1 MIKTDIIIIGA
12 GPVGLF
18 TIFEAGL
25 LKLKCHLIDSLPQA
39 GGQCSEI
46 YPKKPIYDIPG
57 FPSILAG
64 ELVDNLME
72 QAAPFKP
79 GFTLGEVAISIDKTK
94 DDKYIVT
101 TDKGTQHE
109 APIVMIAGGLGVFE
123 PRKPPIENLEQYE
136 DNGVEYIIKDP
147 EFYRG
152 KRCVISGGG
161 DSALDWAIF
170 LADKGIASEVSLVHR
185 RSSFRGHLD
194 SVQKVMDLA
203 ESGKIKL
210 ITEAEVVGIGGAGK
224 VEEVTIKHKTE
235 GEIKVETDHLIPLF
249 GLKPSLGPIADWG
262 LEIEKN
268 AIKVDTTDYSTN
280 QPGIYAIGDVA
291 SMISEDY
298 PRGHPMV
305 APVAMLQGEHF
316 AKNIVR
322 FVNNHPMK
330 PFKYKDKGAM
340 ATVGK
345 NKAVVEMNKMKL
357 GGTPAWFIWM
367 AVHLMSLVGFR
378 NKVITFFNWT
388 KNYFNSDRG
397 MRLIITKFDL
407 YEQKR
412 KRKKEWQ
419 KEQMAKSQD

>member
-25 LKLKCHLIDSLPQA
+25 LKLKCHLIDSLPQP

-64 ELVDNLME
+64 DLVDNLME

-79 GFTLGEVAISIDKTK
+79 GFTLGEAALNIEKTE
-94 DDKYIVT
+94 DDKFIVT

-123 PRKPPIENLEQYE
+123 PRKPPVENLEIYE
-136 DNGVEYIIKDP
+136 DKGVEYIIKDP

-152 KRCVISGGG
+152 KECVIAGGG

-170 LADKGIASEVSLVHR
+170 LTDKKIASKVTLVHR

-203 ESGKIKL
+203 DAGKINL
-210 ITEAEVVGIGGAGK
+210 LTDREVVAIGGDGK
-224 VEEVTIKHKTE
+224 VENVTIEHKKE
-235 GEIKVETDHLIPLF
+235 GKETLATDHFIPLF

-262 LEIEKN
+262 LEIDKN
-268 AIKVDTTDYSTN
+268 AIVVDTVDYSTN
-280 QPGIYAIGDVA
+280 IPGIYAIGDVNTYTGKLKLILCGFHEGTIA
-291 SMISEDY
+291 VQSAFARI
-298 PRGHPMV
+298 HPDK
-305 APVAMLQGEHF
+305 
-316 AKNIVR
+316 KNILKYTT
-322 FVNNHPMK
+322 VN
-330 PFKYKDKGAM
+330 GV
-340 ATVGK
+340 T
-345 NKAVVEMNKMKL
+345 
-357 GGTPAWFIWM
+357 
-367 AVHLMSLVGFR
+367 GF
-378 NKVITFFNWT
+378 
-388 KNYFNSDRG
+388 
-397 MRLIITKFDL
+397 
-407 YEQKR
+407 
-412 KRKKEWQ
+412 
-419 KEQMAKSQD
+419 